1 MKSASLFLSI
11 AAVLALAGCSTLVPK
26 NTAVAPAI
34 PAQWPAEAAQGE
46 VADVAAVGWR
56 DFFTDARLQQVI
68 DQSLQNNRDLR
79 VAVLNVER
87 ARGQYRVQRADRVPG
102 VAVTGQM
109 QRQGTDAGVN
119 EQFTAGVGVAEFELD
134 LFGRVRNLSEAA
146 LQQYFAVAANRR
158 NAQLSLVAETAT
170 AWLTY
175 GADAQ
180 RLKIADATLKTY
192 EDSLRLAEARHERG
206 GSSALEL
213 TQTRTLVETARTDAA
228 RLRGQLAQ
236 DRNALALLAGG
247 QLDPALLPDSIEPQL
262 LALAPPPAGLPS
274 DVLLQRPDIMAAEHQ
289 LLAANANIGAA
300 RAAFFPSISLT
311 GSIGSGSSELSNL
324 FDSGTRVWSFLPK
337 ITLPIF
343 QGGKLRAN
351 LAIANADRDIALA
364 QYEKSI
370 QVGFRETADALALNV
385 SLDEQVSSQQ
395 RLVEA
400 AEQAN
405 RLSQARYDAGL
416 DSFVTL
422 LDARRT
428 AYNAQQ
434 TQLQAQLAQQA
445 NRITLYKVMGG
456 GWHERS
462 WPALS
467 FQDLLHRFIVAPR
480 CMAGANARERI
491 AGFARHLLV
500 LGADLFQARFVQFFQ
515 IQQFVV
521 GFGRRPD
528 QLVQLDLHRGG
539 VRVLRVLDQ
548 EHHQEGDDGGAGVDH
563 QLPGVV
569 ETEHRATDAPDHHD
583 RYCSQ
588 EGPRRAGGGR
598 GLLGDRIEQ
607 VSYFHRRRPTQVT
620 RMIGSGPCRRRAAA
634 VRRACA
640 AAAVPA
646 GCAPDCSG
654 RRAASNGRRIRGPGL
669 HSVAA

>member
-1 MKSASLFLSI
+1 MKFSSLAVSL
-11 AAVLALAGCSTLVPK
+11 AAALALAGCSTLVPK
-26 NTAVAPAI
+26 DTAVAPAI
-34 PAQWPAEAAQGE
+34 PAQWPADAAQGQ
-46 VADVAAVGWR
+46 VADVATVGWR

-109 QRQGTDAGVN
+109 QRQGTDAGVT
-119 EQFTAGVGVAEFELD
+119 EQFSAGAGVADFELD

-180 RLKIADATLKTY
+180 QLKIAEATLKTY
-192 EDSLRLAEARHERG
+192 EDSLRLAQARHERG

-274 DVLLQRPDIMAAEHQ
+274 DVMLQRPDIMAAEHQ

-364 QYEKSI
+364 QYEKAI
-370 QVGFRETADALALNV
+370 QAGFRETADALALNV
-385 SLDEQVSSQQ
+385 SLDEQVSAQQ

-445 NRITLYKVMGG
+445 NRITLYKVLGG

-462 WPALS
+462 
-467 FQDLLHRFIVAPR
+467 
-480 CMAGANARERI
+480 
-491 AGFARHLLV
+491 
-500 LGADLFQARFVQFFQ
+500 
-515 IQQFVV
+515 
-521 GFGRRPD
+521 
-528 QLVQLDLHRGG
+528 
-539 VRVLRVLDQ
+539 
-548 EHHQEGDDGGAGVDH
+548 
-563 QLPGVV
+563 
-569 ETEHRATDAPDHHD
+569 
-583 RYCSQ
+583 
-588 EGPRRAGGGR
+588 
-598 GLLGDRIEQ
+598 
-607 VSYFHRRRPTQVT
+607 
-620 RMIGSGPCRRRAAA
+620 
-634 VRRACA
+634 
-640 AAAVPA
+640 
-646 GCAPDCSG
+646 
-654 RRAASNGRRIRGPGL
+654 
-669 HSVAA
+669 